1 MLTIET
7 KIAVCLMETV
17 MLQTLEATLLPSGV
31 VAFSE
36 SFAVDHPIPVL
47 ITLLE
52 RAPERPDTC
61 IPSAETGSTPPEQ
74 SAGPRKK
81 TSELGRQLLAIRQ
94 RAIAQGMKLD
104 SVDDILEEVRQ
115 GRAEAGDD

>member
-1 MLTIET
+1 
-7 KIAVCLMETV
+7 

-31 VAFSE
+31 VTFSE
-36 SFAVDHPIPVL
+36 SLAVDHPIPVL

-52 RAPERPDTC
+52 QVPERPTPC
-61 IPSAETGSTPPEQ
+61 LPVTETGSTTPEQ
-74 SAGPRKK
+74 PAGPRQK
-81 TSELGRQLLAIRQ
+81 TSELGRKLLAIRQ

-115 GRAEAGDD
+115 GRAEAGDDQNLP